1 MKKIILSL
9 LCGLVCAGAFAQE
22 YPELGAKLEQ
32 YFSALAGEP
41 ASVQN
46 SECDFLI
53 ESCQDSLVR
62 QYVALKI
69 YDHYLRSKILGDDAV
84 AVHVASKWFLS
95 GKVSMKTQDDLRNAD
110 IYATFNRSSLIGSPA
125 PAAVLKDRSGARVR
139 VPVAGEY
146 NVLYFFAPDCATC
159 KAETKALQALI
170 DSGEYP
176 FKLVAVNVNDP
187 GDSETWQM
195 DYGVLKTPWMFLIG
209 PDGKIIGRGLD
220 TPSLKILLG
229 REFSSSDY
237 TYGSTAQMER
247 FAQMFSAYGDTL
259 KVADVLD
266 VADYLAARTF
276 GEGDVDSFKQV
287 EGDLLYYLSQQYKEP
302 YRDAIIPFTEKYL
315 GVKDVWTSASDTANV
330 LSFGKFLTELVS
342 RTPVGT
348 RIPDLKVPGTLRR
361 KKCLFAKES
370 KEGVFSLRKLRGK
383 PGYVVF
389 YTGGCS
395 SCAKTLDDVSA
406 LVAAKKRAR
415 VLLVDMDAI
424 MADDPALAET
434 LLETFD
440 LTAMPYVM
448 ELDRNGYITH
458 RYVDLS
464 K

>member
-247 FAQMFSAYGDTL
+247 FTQMFSAYGDTL
-259 KVADVLD
+259 KVSDVLD

-448 ELDRNGYITH
+448 ELDRKGYITH

>member
-146 NVLYFFAPDCATC
+146 NVLYFYSPDCATC

-247 FAQMFSAYGDTL
+247 FTQMFSAYGDTL
-259 KVADVLD
+259 KVSDVLD

-448 ELDRNGYITH
+448 ELDRKGYITH

>member
-176 FKLVAVNVNDP
+176 FKLIAVNVNDP

-259 KVADVLD
+259 KVSDVLD

-448 ELDRNGYITH
+448 ELDRKGYITH

>member
-125 PAAVLKDRSGARVR
+125 PAAVLKDRSGACVR

-247 FAQMFSAYGDTL
+247 FTQMFSAYGDTL
-259 KVADVLD
+259 KVSDVLD

-448 ELDRNGYITH
+448 ELDRKGYITH

>member
-330 LSFGKFLTELVS
+330 LSFGKFLTGLVS

>member
-110 IYATFNRSSLIGSPA
+110 IFATFNRSSLIGSPA

-247 FAQMFSAYGDTL
+247 FTQMFSAYGDTL
-259 KVADVLD
+259 KVSDVLD

-448 ELDRNGYITH
+448 ELDRKGYITH